1 MVNKKGKSTF
11 VRKDEKNDP
20 KKKNDKE
27 RSAPNIQNM

>member
-11 VRKDEKNDP
+11 VRKDEKND
-20 KKKNDKE
+20 KKNDKE